1 MKAWGYVQCIYSYS
15 FLTGNWYPD
24 GNAYTV
30 TMDDKRL
37 YMINLEFD
45 FEGVA
50 MEIIETQYIKGKI
63 V

>member
-1 MKAWGYVQCIYSYS
+1 
-15 FLTGNWYPD
+15 
-24 GNAYTV
+24 
-30 TMDDKRL
+30 MDDKRL